1 MQALAERVPR
11 LRVELG
17 PVGEDQVLQAGNSR
31 PGKLLVVLL
40 DAPLQLCKE
49 VVQEERRDDCKILK
63 GENYSSRLLDS
74 SFEMEIQ
81 ENTRTVLQSTRVIIN
96 HFQLDDL

>member
-17 PVGEDQVLQAGNSR
+17 PVGEDQVLEAGNPR

-40 DAPLQLCKE
+40 DAPLQLRKE
-49 VVQEERRDDCKILK
+49 VV
-63 GENYSSRLLDS
+63 
-74 SFEMEIQ
+74 
-81 ENTRTVLQSTRVIIN
+81 
-96 HFQLDDL
+96 

>member
-17 PVGEDQVLQAGNSR
+17 PVGEDQVLQTGNPR

-49 VVQEERRDDCKILK
+49 VVQEQRGDDCKILK

-74 SFEMEIQ
+74 SFEMELQ
-81 ENTRTVLQSTRVIIN
+81 ENECSVLRIN
-96 HFQLDDL
+96 FK